1 MGLEGLK
8 LSEIPIDWS
17 YYPVSGVSCLVGLL
31 LYYIAVP
38 AFNRV
43 FIPRVFDL
51 PIGKQ
56 IWWYSSAL
64 SSIHAVV
71 VSCLCVYTLVFN
83 WDLIQDPVWA
93 DSKVVKTTCAIL
105 IGYMMADMII
115 LVLNLNHIGDRSY
128 VLHHAASVFAYFYVT
143 AFGVYVFFANF
154 RLMAEFSTVFVNNRW
169 MLDALGMKST
179 RLYFWNGVVLTAVF
193 FACRIVTL
201 PPCWYLIYTIIG
213 TDGFNRTEGARY
225 VLVLSCIVLDTLN
238 ILWFYKLLKGVV
250 KQLQKVDS
258 NKNTVADLKSE

>member
-56 IWWYSSAL
+56 IWWYSR
-64 SSIHAVV
+64 
-71 VSCLCVYTLVFN
+71 
-83 WDLIQDPVWA
+83 A

-128 VLHHAASVFAYFYVT
+128 VLHHAAS